1 MSKKKHFKKRKKK
14 NLPSINGKIK
24 QRKLFPYKWQKKEHL
39 GKREKFSDISG
50 YPFSGEK
57 HWEGWHVKRA
67 REA

>member
-1 MSKKKHFKKRKKK
+1 MSKKKKHFKKRKTFPQSMEKL
-14 NLPSINGKIK
+14 NRGSYFHINGK
-24 QRKLFPYKWQKKEHL
+24 KKEHL